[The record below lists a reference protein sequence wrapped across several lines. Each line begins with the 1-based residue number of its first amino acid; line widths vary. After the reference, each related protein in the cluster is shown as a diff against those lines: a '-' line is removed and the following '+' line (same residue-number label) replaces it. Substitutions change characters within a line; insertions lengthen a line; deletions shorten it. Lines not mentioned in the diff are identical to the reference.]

1 MATNNFKLI
10 ASSTIS
16 GTNDSLINTAAA
28 ATTLVIHSVY
38 LTNVGAAASYANVK
52 VEDSSEAVTTHI
64 AYNTEIP
71 SGETLI
77 LDKPLNLEAGDK
89 LYVRGNNLQVTVSA
103 LEIS

>member
-10 ASSTIS
+10 ASSSVS
-16 GTNDSLINTAAA
+16 GTSDSLINTAAA

-38 LTNVGAAASYANVK
+38 ITNVGAAASYANVK
-52 VEDSSEAVTTHI
+52 VEDSSAAITSHI

-77 LDKPLNLEAGDK
+77 LDKPLNLETGDK